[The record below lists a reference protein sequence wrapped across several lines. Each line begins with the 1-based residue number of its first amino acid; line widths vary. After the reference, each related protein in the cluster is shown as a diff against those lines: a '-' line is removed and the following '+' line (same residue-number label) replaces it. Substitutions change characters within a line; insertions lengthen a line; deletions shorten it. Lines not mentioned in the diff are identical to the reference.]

1 MNKSGAKTFLVTSAG
16 PGEGKSTTITNTA
29 VVFAQAGKKTLLVGA
44 NMRRPKMDRIFGLER
59 ERGLANILAGE
70 ITWREALK
78 DFRDVALGERAG
90 EGLASAPGMD
100 NLFFISTGGRT
111 NQPAEWLSLP
121 EFEAL
126 LKEWKE
132 QFDVI
137 LIDAP
142 PLLPV
147 PDSVIISKVVDAVIV
162 VYQVGV
168 AARESMRRALSLLHT
183 SGANVMG
190 IVLNDIRSSWAEDAN
205 LQHYRGYYGPPG
217 RK

>member
-1 MNKSGAKTFLVTSAG
+1 
-16 PGEGKSTTITNTA
+16 
-29 VVFAQAGKKTLLVGA
+29 
-44 NMRRPKMDRIFGLER
+44 
-59 ERGLANILAGE
+59 
-70 ITWREALK
+70 
-78 DFRDVALGERAG
+78 
-90 EGLASAPGMD
+90 MD

-205 LQHYRGYYGPPG
+205 LQHYRGYYGRPG